1 MSGFYEGFETNLS
14 RIVQESRDIIVR
26 QYERLLRRF
35 DIDRS
40 FINLEIECRYK
51 AAGNDKVASR
61 IISELESQPQI
72 SRSEKRITDNNYSL
86 EVQEF
91 RMTFRES
98 TENKV
103 EENETRVE
111 EYLKIPVY
119 IPRSTNLYGLLD
131 SYRDY
136 GMKIQFSFEISDP
149 GFITYVR
156 ETYKSQFNTTPY
168 QRVKDR
174 QTLIDSRKPAYRW
187 DITQVTNPERPRK
200 EIEVELDATYKFD
213 SEFMANDPEGLLKNF
228 FSYAEINSRKLV
240 YKSRS
245 LISEPQLKGMIRDL
259 NEALGSNNP
268 RDAFIENIIPQVRN
282 IQVENLLKPNYGQG
296 FAVTPKADG
305 YRYFMI
311 FTQRHIVLLQKP
323 SIYKVLYEGPDI
335 PGQWVGFIFDGELVE
350 KDNWIKKNLNP
361 AFLSSVDN
369 YYCIFDVVK
378 FPADIYPVVDDIL
391 GRINELKKI
400 FEETKRSGSKLLK
413 WSETFNSF
421 NFQPPYIPIL
431 EAVKKTFFEIK
442 PYDDASGSPWAATGS
457 FFDTLRPKLKYVDD
471 GLIFTPL
478 GKTYQEL
485 NKDMSLKWKPLEL
498 LSIDFRFI
506 GGSLL
511 VTLENREVPF
521 QGSMQ
526 FPTKTTVYNIL
537 NPANL
542 PLRDGLIYEFI
553 YELNDRKFRVTRPR
567 FDKQVPNRYDVA
579 LQVWNDIHR
588 PISQNMISG
597 EGFDG
602 LRECRRESLWSWFRD
617 LVVNMAPKSILDLS
631 NIDPVRDFPLRFLD
645 EEFPRIMRGTSMKR
659 LDEYRD
665 EEIDLLIMDGGMAY
679 YLQGADDVML
689 ASIPNIDFYEKM
701 RSLVKKSK
709 RIFIRSL
716 PAIIEGE
723 SPNDF
728 VTDRLAVGNNEE
740 LTLHYI
746 DENRIRIKC
755 MGQGLFYDFT
765 IDSYASVSEITAKKL
780 IPPSEDTII
789 VSAGNRV
796 SNFQD
801 QGPDNILNG
810 KHFGIFWRYVFNVLT
825 DAKFFQTDI
834 LEPLSQTE
842 TLDLVQM
849 MEQLTVDQQTTQRE
863 PIPEIQPIVSRE
875 DVFEDE
881 PPIRVE
887 EDYPDLPDMNFETRD
902 ASREF
907 LERATLKLERELEP
921 ISGNILEIITKAIM
935 IMNQRLG
942 TPYSTDLTMENA
954 ADLKL
959 LFGRMSEQEIVE
971 MVFSKFGLGLVIC
984 RRVGEKE
991 LITSLRTQFPDPG
1004 LGIPKYGYILV
1015 ESSQDS
1021 LNDLKSPVGLL
1032 TYGPENNVVIHPS
1045 DPIIKTLYI
1054 HNSRIL
1060 YLNKRGITLMRKL
1073 AKAKQIRPI
1082 KDVTDRPVTMIGTPL
1097 AFQTK
1102 ELGAQL
1108 SSFVN
1113 KLKRSYK
1120 PEELTESIVMS
1131 ELQKSPKAVI
1141 NDLLKTMDLIL
1152 QDNIENSNNL
1162 AGRVLMS
1169 YRSKLLTKI

>member
-1 MSGFYEGFETNLS
+1 MSGFYEGFESNLS
-14 RIVQESRDIIVR
+14 RIVQESRDLIVR

-51 AAGNDKVASR
+51 AAGNEKVASR
-61 IISELESQPQI
+61 IISELESQPQF
-72 SRSEKRITDNNYSL
+72 SRSEKRITDDNYSL
-86 EVQEF
+86 EVQDF

-119 IPRSTNLYGLLD
+119 IPRSTNLFGLLD

-156 ETYKSQFNTTPY
+156 ETYKSQFNTSPHR
-168 QRVKDR
+168 RVKER
-174 QTLIDSRKPAYRW
+174 QTLVDSRKPAYRW

-200 EIEVELDATYKFD
+200 EVEVELDATYKFD
-213 SEFMANDPEGLLKNF
+213 SDFMANDPEGLLKNF
-228 FSYAEINSRKLV
+228 FSYAELNSRKLV

-245 LISEPQLKGMIRDL
+245 LISEPQLKTMIRDL
-259 NEALGSNNP
+259 NEALGSGNP
-268 RDAFIENIIPQVRN
+268 RDAFIENLVPQVRN

-305 YRYFMI
+305 YRYFMV
-311 FTQRHIVLLQKP
+311 FGERHIVLLQKP
-323 SIYKVLYEGPDI
+323 SIYKVLYEGPEI
-335 PGQWVGFIFDGELVE
+335 PKHWVGYIFDGELVE
-350 KDNWIKKNLNP
+350 KENWIAKNLSP
-361 AFLSSVDN
+361 AFLTSVDN

-378 FPADIYPVVDDIL
+378 FPADVHPVVDDIL
-391 GRINELKKI
+391 GRINELKKT

-413 WSETFNSF
+413 WSENFNSF

-442 PYDDASGSPWAATGS
+442 PYDDASGSPWAASGA

-478 GKTYQEL
+478 GKTYREL
-485 NKDMSLKWKPLEL
+485 NKELSLKWKPLEL
-498 LSIDFRFI
+498 LSIDFRFV

-526 FPTKTTVYNIL
+526 FPTRTTVYDVL
-537 NPANL
+537 NPNNL
-542 PLRDGLIYEFI
+542 PLRDGFIYEFV
-553 YELNDRKFRVTRPR
+553 YELGTRKFRVTRPR

-588 PISQNMISG
+588 PISENMITG

-602 LRECRRESLWSWFRD
+602 LRECRREALWSWFRD
-617 LVVNMAPKSILDLS
+617 LVVNLAPKNILDLS

-645 EEFPRIMRGTSMKR
+645 EDFPRIMRETSMKR

-665 EEIDLLIMDGGMAY
+665 EDIDLLIMDGSMAQY
-679 YLQGADDVML
+679 VQGVDDIML

-701 RSLVKKSK
+701 RSLVRKSK
-709 RIFIRSL
+709 KIFIRAL
-716 PAIIEGE
+716 PAIVEGE

-728 VTDRLAVGNNEE
+728 VTDRMAVGNNEE
-740 LTLHYI
+740 LTLHYL

-765 IDSYASVSEITAKKL
+765 IDSYASVSETTAKKL
-780 IPPSEDTII
+780 ILPTDTLV

-796 SNFQD
+796 SNFED

-810 KHFGIFWRYVFNVLT
+810 KHYGIFWRYVFNVLT
-825 DAKFFQTDI
+825 DSSFFQTDV
-834 LEPLSQTE
+834 LEPVTQTE

-849 MEQLTVDQQTTQRE
+849 MEQLTVVEQPPQVE
-863 PIPEIQPIVSRE
+863 PTPVQPIVSRE
-875 DVFEDE
+875 EVFDEE

-887 EDYPDLPDMNFETRD
+887 EDYPELPPMDFETRE

-907 LERATLKLERELEP
+907 LEKATLKLERELEP
-921 ISGNILEIITKAIM
+921 VSGNILEIITKAIM

-942 TPYSTDLTMENA
+942 TVYSTEVTMENA
-954 ADLKL
+954 ADLKM
-959 LFGRMSEQEIVE
+959 LFGRMSEQEIME
-971 MVFSKFGLGLVIC
+971 MVFSKFGLGLVVC
-984 RRVGEKE
+984 RRVGEGDF
-991 LITSLRTQFPDPG
+991 INSFRTQFPDPA
-1004 LGIPKYGYILV
+1004 LGIPKYGYVLV
-1015 ESSQDS
+1015 ESSQEG
-1021 LNDLKSPVGLL
+1021 LNDLKSSVGLL

-1045 DPIIKTLYI
+1045 DPIIQALYV

-1060 YLNKRGITLMRKL
+1060 YLNKRGITLMRKM

-1082 KDVTDRPVTMIGTPL
+1082 KDVTDRPITMIGTPL

-1102 ELGAQL
+1102 ELGTQL
-1108 SSFVN
+1108 TSFVN
-1113 KLKRSYK
+1113 KLRRTYK
-1120 PEELTESIVMS
+1120 VEELTESIVMS
-1131 ELQKSPKAVI
+1131 ELRKSPKAVV

-1162 AGRVLMS
+1162 TGRVLMS